1 MNTID
6 DDFVRNLARRWHG
19 LALSDAEAAGIRA
32 ILAAHEPIAEAAAA
46 AMRFDAEPSGFVGFL
61 EGGDKA

>member
-6 DDFVRNLARRWHG
+6 DDFVRNLAHRWHG
-19 LALSDAEAAGIRA
+19 LALSDA
-32 ILAAHEPIAEAAAA
+32 AAA
-46 AMRFDAEPSGFVGFL
+46 AMRFDTEPSGFVGFL